1 MKKYTFWVKT
11 GIAFQMITTIF
22 HSLSLVNEAQPANET
37 ETQLLGLMK
46 SYKFDLGLGFFKSMN
61 DLMTSFSISFSLLLL
76 FSICINWFLLKKNVE
91 INIWK
96 GIILIN
102 LIIFSLCFLT
112 MTVFT
117 FLPPIICTG
126 LIVISFLIAL
136 ILIKPK
142 TSTDLI

>member
-1 MKKYTFWVKT
+1 MRKYTFWIKT
-11 GIAFQMITTIF
+11 GIAFQLMTAIF
-22 HSLSLVNEAQPANET
+22 HSLSLLNEEHPANET
-37 ETQLLGLMK
+37 ETRLLGLMT

-76 FSICINWFLLKKNVE
+76 FSFSINWFLLKKNID

-112 MTVFT
+112 MTIFT

-126 LIVISFLIAL
+126 LIVISFLFAL
-136 ILIKPK
+136 ISIKSTTK
-142 TSTDLI
+142 TS

>member
-1 MKKYTFWVKT
+1 MRKFKFWVKT
-11 GIAFQMITTIF
+11 GIAFQMITAIF
-22 HSLSLVNEAQPANET
+22 HSLSFINEAQPENET
-37 ETQLLGLMK
+37 ETQLLELMK
-46 SYKFDLGLGFFKSMN
+46 SYKFDLGLGFIKSMN

-76 FSICINWFLLKKNVE
+76 FSICINWFLLKKNVD

-112 MTVFT
+112 MIVFT

-126 LIVISFLIAL
+126 LIAISFLLAL
-136 ILIKPK
+136 ISTKPK
-142 TSTDLI
+142 TIIK